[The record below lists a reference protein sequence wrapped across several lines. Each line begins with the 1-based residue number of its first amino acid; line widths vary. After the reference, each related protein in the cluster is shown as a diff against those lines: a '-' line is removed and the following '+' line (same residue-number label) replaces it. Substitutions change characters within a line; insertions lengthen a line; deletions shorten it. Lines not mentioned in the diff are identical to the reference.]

1 MSDNI
6 YLKALQLAGFKG
18 LGADRQTIGP
28 FQRFN
33 FFIGANNS
41 GKSTILDFISRHAH
55 AFNKIN
61 NEGSAEL
68 VLSKSDSDLNI
79 DCNPNNFCANIG
91 ITKEQFTHAIQG
103 RNIILEDQNAMSL
116 IDAIT
121 QKAMGDENLIWLKGA
136 LKTNNSFN
144 LLDSEPSIAEIN
156 NIKDMESAINITCAH
171 LGGNALMRS
180 GQKFQY
186 ILSTLV
192 SRAKIKLP
200 TISIIPAIRQ
210 VSSTNDKLKDLSGI
224 GLIEMLAHLQ
234 NPTERGKDRHKKF
247 NKINN
252 FLKTVLEKND
262 ARIEIPH
269 DRKEIY
275 VHMDDRAFP
284 LAALG
289 TGVHEVVILASFC
302 TLLENQIL
310 CIEEPEIHLHPSLQR
325 RLINYLQTE
334 TSNQYFIATHSAS
347 IIDTPNSAV
356 FHVKNTDGSTLIS
369 NANCDSTKLGILQ
382 DLGYK
387 ASDLLQTNCI
397 IWVEGPSDRIY
408 LNHWIN
414 KKSNEII
421 EGIHYSIMFYGGRL
435 LSHLSTER
443 DDDVQQDINA
453 LIAVHRLNQ
462 NLAFIIDSDKSSET
476 SEINQTKI
484 RIQEEIQKNNGICWI
499 TTGREIENYIPEII
513 MQQALQAVYSS
524 FHKQLKTS
532 QFDHVLPFQRKDHT
546 IHEKVDKIRV
556 AHEVTQQPANLT
568 IFGLE
573 EKIEI
578 IVDLIYRSN
587 HMTRSGSDKN

>member
-6 YLKALQLAGFKG
+6 YLKGLQLSGFKG

-33 FFIGANNS
+33 FFIGTNNS

-61 NEGSAEL
+61 TVGSAEL
-68 VLSKSDSDLNI
+68 ALSKDDSDLNI
-79 DCNPNNFCANIG
+79 DCSPNNFCANIG
-91 ITKEQFTHAIQG
+91 ITEEQFIYAIQE
-103 RNIILEDQNAMSL
+103 RDIILEDRNAMSL
-116 IDAIT
+116 IDAIFNKT
-121 QKAMGDENLIWLKGA
+121 KGDENLIWLKGA
-136 LKTNNSFN
+136 LKTNTPFS
-144 LLDSEPSIAEIN
+144 LLDQELSLSEFD
-156 NIKDMESAINITCAH
+156 NIDNLEGAINLTCAH
-171 LGGNALMRS
+171 LGGSALLRS
-180 GQKFQY
+180 AQKFQH

-192 SRAKIKLP
+192 TRAKINLP

-210 VSSTNDKLKDLSGI
+210 VSSTNEKSKDLSGG
-224 GLIEMLAHLQ
+224 GLIETLAHLQ

-269 DRKEIY
+269 DRKEIF

-347 IIDTPNSAV
+347 IIDTSNSAV
-356 FHVKNTDGSTLIS
+356 FHVKNTDGSTIIS

-408 LNHWIN
+408 VNHWIN
-414 KKSNEII
+414 NKSNEII

-435 LSHLSTER
+435 LSHLSADR
-443 DDDVQQDINA
+443 DDDIDEDINA
-453 LIAVHRLNQ
+453 LIAVHKLNQ
-462 NLAFIIDSDKSSET
+462 NLAFIIDSDISNERPS
-476 SEINQTKI
+476 INNTKI
-484 RIQEEIQKNNGICWI
+484 RIEKEINKHGGICWI
-499 TTGREIENYIPEII
+499 TKGREIENYIPQT
-513 MQQALQAVYSS
+513 MMHCALESTYDS
-524 FHKQLKTS
+524 FEKQLKTG
-532 QFDHVLPFQRKDHT
+532 QLDHVLPFQKKDGGEHKT
-546 IHEKVDKIRV
+546 VDKVKI
-556 AHEVTQQPANLT
+556 AQTITKQNADLT
-568 IFGLE
+568 ILDLE
-573 EKIEI
+573 DKVKEI
-578 IVDLIYRSN
+578 INMIYRAN
-587 HMTRSGSDKN
+587 HMPHATI